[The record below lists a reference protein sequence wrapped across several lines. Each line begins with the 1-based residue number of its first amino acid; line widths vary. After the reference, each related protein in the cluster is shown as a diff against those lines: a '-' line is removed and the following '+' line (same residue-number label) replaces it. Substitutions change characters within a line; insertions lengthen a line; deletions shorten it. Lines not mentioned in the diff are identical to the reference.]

1 MSVAALKKIKF
12 PDWILLAALLLAGGF
27 HEYIS
32 CALSAAM
39 CFYLLIR
46 FWKTKKCTVSRD
58 LLPVAVAVICIGY
71 GVTCLWAVD
80 KGMAFVGFLKFLPL
94 LLYLICLWQEGSGEA
109 VQRLPVFAAAMTV
122 ISAVGMQFEFCKSL
136 FAVSGRLG
144 GFFQYPNTF
153 ALFLLVCELLT
164 LKKAGKKLLDYGVL
178 VILIGG
184 LLYTGS
190 RAVFV
195 LAILSNAAMLFAVTG
210 KKTRIG
216 IIGAMVAVCGAVI
229 ILALNENSVLHRYLT
244 ISFTE
249 STFVGR
255 ILYVADG
262 LKLLLKYPF
271 GMGYM
276 GYYYTQYGI
285 QTGVYSVMYIHN
297 DFMQLLLDIGL
308 IPGLLFAGA
317 LIGWFFKKSVCPADK
332 IIVATVCLHCLFDF
346 NLQFVSIFM
355 LLLLLTGAQDPEK
368 KKILSF
374 PTPVK
379 AVFAVLGCV
388 CLYMGIALA
397 LSHWGSYQLSDRL
410 YPYNTN
416 NKLTA
421 LEQTQDLNEAVQLAD
436 QILQQNQEHYVP
448 YSIKAKYS
456 YSQGDF
462 GSVIRYMNTAIEKN
476 PFEQTLYE
484 EYCKMLMVGISLYQQ
499 AGDTQSMQACM
510 DQLVQTGQRLQA
522 NAGRLSALGR
532 MIDDQPVTTLPAD
545 IQAFIDQLYK

>member
-1 MSVAALKKIKF
+1 MSVAALKKLKF
-12 PDWILLAALLLAGGF
+12 PDWILLTMLLLAGGF

-32 CALSAAM
+32 CILSAVM

-46 FWKTKKCTVSRD
+46 FWKTKKCTLSWD
-58 LLPVAVAVICIGY
+58 LLPVSVAVICIGY

-94 LLYLICLWQEGSGEA
+94 MLYVFCLWQEGSDKA
-109 VQRLPVFAAAMTV
+109 LQCLPCFAALMAV
-122 ISAVGMQFEFCKSL
+122 ISAVGMQFDFCRSL

-153 ALFLLVCELLT
+153 ALFLLVCELLL
-164 LKKAGKKLLDYGVL
+164 LKKAGKKLLDYIVL

-195 LAILSNAAMLFAVTG
+195 LAILSNIVMLFAVTG
-210 KKTRIG
+210 KKARIG
-216 IIGAMVAVCGAVI
+216 IMVAMVAVCGVVI
-229 ILALNENSVLHRYLT
+229 VLALNENSVLHRYLT

-255 ILYVADG
+255 ILYLADA

-276 GYYYTQYGI
+276 GYYYTQYSI

-297 DFMQLLLDIGL
+297 DFMQLLLDIGW
-308 IPGLLFAGA
+308 IPGLLFMGA
-317 LIGWFFKKSVCPADK
+317 LIGWFFKKTICPADK

-346 NLQFVSIFM
+346 NLQFVGVFM
-355 LLLLLTGAQDPEK
+355 LLMLLMGAQNPEK
-368 KKILSF
+368 KKTLSF
-374 PTPVK
+374 PVAVK
-379 AVFAVLGCV
+379 AVFAVLGCI
-388 CLYMGIALA
+388 CIYMGVALA
-397 LSHWGSYQLSDRL
+397 LSHWGNHQLSDQI

-436 QILQQNQEHYVP
+436 EILQQNQEHYVP

-456 YSQGDF
+456 YSKGDF

-476 PFEQTLYE
+476 PFEYTLYE
-484 EYCKMLMVGISLYQQ
+484 EYCKMLMVGVSLYQQ

-510 DQLVQTGQRLQA
+510 DQLRQTGQKLQA
-522 NAGRLSALGR
+522 NAGRLSTLGK

-545 IQAFIDQLYK
+545 IQAFIDQLR

>member
-1 MSVAALKKIKF
+1 MSVTDLKKLKF
-12 PDWILLAALLLAGGF
+12 PDWILMAALLLAGGF

-32 CALSAAM
+32 CVLAAVM
-39 CFYLLIR
+39 CGCLLIR
-46 FWKTKKCTVSRD
+46 FWKTKKCTVGWD
-58 LLPVAVAVICIGY
+58 LLPVSVAVICIGY

-80 KGMAFVGFLKFLPL
+80 SGMAFVGFLKFLPL
-94 LLYLICLWQEGSGEA
+94 LLYVFCLWQEGSNKA
-109 VQRLPVFAAAMTV
+109 LQCLPCFAALMAV
-122 ISAVGMQFEFCKSL
+122 ISAVGMQFDFCKSL

-153 ALFLLVCELLT
+153 ALFLLVCELLI
-164 LKKAGKKLLDYGVL
+164 LKKTGKKLLDHIVAA
-178 VILIGG
+178 VLIGG

-195 LAILSNAAMLFAVTG
+195 LAIVSNAAMLFAVTG
-210 KKTRIG
+210 RKARIG
-216 IIGAMVAVCGAVI
+216 MLAALAAVCGVVI
-229 ILALNENSVLHRYLT
+229 TLALNENSVLHRYLT

-255 ILYVADG
+255 ILYLADA

-276 GYYYTQYGI
+276 GYYYTQYSV

-297 DFMQLLLDIGL
+297 DFMQLLLDIGW

-317 LIGWFFKKSVCPADK
+317 LIGWFFKKNICPADK
-332 IIVATVCLHCLFDF
+332 IIVGTVCLHCLFDF
-346 NLQFVSIFM
+346 NLQFVGMFM
-355 LLLLLTGAQDPEK
+355 LLLLLTGVQNGEK
-368 KKILSF
+368 KKTASF
-374 PTPVK
+374 GVPMK
-379 AVFAVLGCV
+379 AVVAVLGGVCV
-388 CLYMGIALA
+388 YMGIALA
-397 LSHWGSYQLSDRL
+397 LSHWGSYKLSDQM

-436 QILQQNQEHYVP
+436 QILQQNQQHYVP

-476 PFEQTLYE
+476 PFDHTQYE
-484 EYCKMLMVGISLYQQ
+484 EYCKMLMIGISLYQQ
-499 AGDTQSMQACM
+499 AGDSQSAQACIE
-510 DQLVQTGQRLQA
+510 QLVQTQQKLQA
-522 NAGRLSALGR
+522 NTGRLSSLGK
-532 MIDDQPVTTLPAD
+532 MIVDQPVTTLPAD
-545 IQAFIDQLYK
+545 IQAYIDQLK